1 MSNVRA
7 NISMIAIG
15 ILLLVF
21 ALLMSGPTI
30 PDIIGYL
37 INGIPLM
44 LAATGTF
51 IGMYGLWG
59 LFNDE

>member
-1 MSNVRA
+1 MSNVRV

-21 ALLMSGPTI
+21 ALLMLGVTI

-44 LAATGTF
+44 LAVTGTF
-51 IGMYGLWG
+51 IVMYGLGG
-59 LFNDE
+59 LVNDE